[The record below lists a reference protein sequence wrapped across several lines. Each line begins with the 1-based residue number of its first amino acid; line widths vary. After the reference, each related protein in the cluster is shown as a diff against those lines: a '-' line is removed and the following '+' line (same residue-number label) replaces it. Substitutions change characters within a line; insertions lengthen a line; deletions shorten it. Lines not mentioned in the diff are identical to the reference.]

1 MAQFARPSTD
11 TTNDGAW
18 TDQGGGSSSLFATID
33 ESSPSDSDY
42 IRTAMAPT
50 SDVYVTKLTNLEDPV
65 SSSGHT
71 VRWRRG
77 KDASGGATVNETVQ
91 LRQGYTNEGSP
102 GTLIA
107 TAVSAAATP
116 DSFTTGTYT
125 LSGAEADAITDYT
138 SLYLRFLANQV

>member
-1 MAQFARPSTD
+1 MAQFARPTTD

-18 TDQGGGSSSLFATID
+18 TDQGGGSTNLFQTID
-33 ESSPSDSDY
+33 ESTASDADY
-42 IRTAMAPT
+42 IRTALAPS
-50 SDVYVTKLTNLEDPV
+50 SDVYVTELTNLVDPL
-65 SSSGHT
+65 SSSGHII
-71 VRWRRG
+71 RWRRG
-77 KDASGGATVNETVQ
+77 KDAASGATVNETVQ

-116 DSFTTGTYT
+116 DSFTDTSYT

-138 SLYLRFLANQV
+138 SLFLRFLANQV